1 MTLNML
7 PVDLKFPT
15 VRPRRLRAS
24 QLIRDLVAE
33 TTVKLSDLMYPIF
46 VKEGISSPEEIESM
60 PGQYRWPLND
70 SLINFV
76 DRLVSSGL
84 RYFLMFGIPERK
96 DSIGTEAF
104 SSDGVVQRALRLLRE
119 TFSSNIVL
127 ATDVCLCQ
135 YTDHGHCGILRE
147 INGKIVI
154 DNDETLRI
162 YAKIALSHAEAG
174 ADIVAPSG
182 MMDGQVK
189 AIREALD
196 SSGYSDVLIMSYSV
210 KYASSF
216 YGPFREA
223 ADSAPR
229 FGDRRSHQMDYRNAH
244 EAIREVML
252 DLSEGA
258 DIVMVKPA
266 LAYLDVIKLVKTC
279 FPYVPLAA
287 YNVSG
292 EYSMVKAAAR
302 QGWIDERQLIL
313 EILTAIK
320 RAGADI
326 IITYHAVDAINLI
339 PA

>member
-1 MTLNML
+1 ML
-7 PVDLKFPT
+7 SVDLKFPL
-15 VRPRRLRAS
+15 VRPRRLRQN

-33 TTVKLSDLMYPIF
+33 TTIRLSNLMYPIF
-46 VKEGISSPEEIESM
+46 VKDGIEIPEEIESM
-60 PGQYRWPLND
+60 PGQYRWPVND
-70 SLINFV
+70 KLINFL
-76 DRLVSSGL
+76 DKLVQSGVK
-84 RYFLMFGIPERK
+84 YFLLFGIPKLK
-96 DSIGTEAF
+96 DSIGSEAF
-104 SSDGVVQRALRLLRE
+104 SSSGIVQRAIRLLRE
-119 TFSSNIVL
+119 TFSDKIII

-147 INGKIVI
+147 RLGKLVI
-154 DNDETLRI
+154 DNDETIKI

-196 SSGYSDVLIMSYSV
+196 SSGYEHVLVMSYSV

-223 ADSAPR
+223 AYSAPK
-229 FGDRRSHQMDYRNAH
+229 FGDRKSHQMDYRNAY
-244 EAIREVML
+244 EAIREIML
-252 DLSEGA
+252 DLQEGA

-266 LAYLDVIKLVKTC
+266 LAYLDVIRLVKMC

-292 EYSMVKAAAR
+292 EYSMVKAAAKH
-302 QGWIDERQLIL
+302 GWIDEKAVIL
-313 EILTAIK
+313 EILTAIR

-326 IITYHAVDAINLI
+326 VITYHVLDVLDLI
-339 PA
+339 PR